1 VFLATLVPA
10 WLLGWPAAK
19 LLTVYLQQASLD
31 QIAGRLA
38 NPWMLGTM
46 FGEQTA
52 RQLFVLGYAA
62 AGGAALLIAALAARN
77 PRDPKLLML
86 LAALAGTALPFLL
99 PKMLERYYFLGDV
112 MTLALA
118 LSLKDRLSGF
128 AVRAVQIASILTH
141 FTYIYF
147 FYDPWPALAGAV
159 FATAGLVAMCMLAA
173 PTFKALVA
181 DVRSRTRFAP
191 A

>member
-1 VFLATLVPA
+1 
-10 WLLGWPAAK
+10 
-19 LLTVYLQQASLD
+19 
-31 QIAGRLA
+31 
-38 NPWMLGTM
+38 M
-46 FGEQTA
+46 
-52 RQLFVLGYAA
+52 A
-62 AGGAALLIAALAARN
+62 AGMAIIALAARSF
-77 PRDPKLLML
+77 RDRRML
-86 LAALAGTALPFLL
+86 LLLALLSATALPFLL